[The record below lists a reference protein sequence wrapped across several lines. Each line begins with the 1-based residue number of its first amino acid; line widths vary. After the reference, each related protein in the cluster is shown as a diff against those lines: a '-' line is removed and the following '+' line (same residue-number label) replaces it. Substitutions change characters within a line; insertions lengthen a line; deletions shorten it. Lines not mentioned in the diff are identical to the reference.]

1 MKLNNLNDINLDNI
15 KVAIFDFDD
24 TLAFHKDR
32 EFIEHRK
39 KDNTYWI
46 QAYKNPKIFYEKI
59 EPCIAPEQ
67 MQKLVNC
74 CREKHIKMYC
84 LSAMRFSLHSKAK
97 ENFIKNNYGK
107 DIEFL
112 SASSQEIKT
121 DVVKL
126 MCEIYNCKL
135 ENILFVDD
143 MEDNINNMK
152 NLGIYALTPGD
163 LKGII

>member
-1 MKLNNLNDINLDNI
+1 MNLDNI
-15 KVAIFDFDD
+15 KIAMFDFDD

-32 EFIEHRK
+32 EFTEHRK

-46 QAYKNPKIFYEKI
+46 QAYEKPNIFYEKI

-67 MQKLVNC
+67 MQKLVSY
-74 CREKHIKMYC
+74 CRKKHIKMYC
-84 LSAMRFSLHSKAK
+84 LSAMRFSLHMKAK
-97 ENFIKNNYGK
+97 EIFIKNNYGD

-112 SASSQEIKT
+112 SASSQERKI

-126 MCEIYNCKL
+126 MCEIHNCKL

-143 MEDNINNMK
+143 MVDNINNMK
-152 NLGIYALTPGD
+152 NLGIYALTPD
-163 LKGII
+163 DIKCMI